1 MYQRSAYETFKRA
14 TAREIFAYDL
24 TYRITAQPRC
34 GNLLPL
40 LLFKGTHHRS
50 RICHNALCA
59 ACALPFL
66 PFHHYRIQRLIGGTV
81 GNGEIIFENIFI
93 KAMKNPQRKAIEERL
108 QRKKQKKD
116 KKQIFFCKKV
126 LTNSFSC
133 AIMFKYAAG

>member
-14 TAREIFAYDL
+14 TAREIFPCDL
-24 TYRITAQPRC
+24 TYRISPQPRC

-50 RICHNALCA
+50 CICRNALCA
-59 ACALPFL
+59 ACALPSL
-66 PFHHYRIQRLIGGTV
+66 PSHHYRIQRLIGGTV

-93 KAMKNPQRKAIEERL
+93 KAMKPP
-108 QRKKQKKD
+108 KKGYRGTVAKKKTE
-116 KKQIFFCKKV
+116 KKIKNKYFFCKKV

-133 AIMFKYAAG
+133 AIIFKYAAG

>member
-24 TYRITAQPRC
+24 TYRIPPQPRC

-50 RICHNALCA
+50 RICRNALCA
-59 ACALPFL
+59 ACALSSL
-66 PFHHYRIQRLIGGTV
+66 PSHHYRVQRLIGGTV

-93 KAMKNPQRKAIEERL
+93 KAMKTPKERRL
-108 QRKKQKKD
+108 RNGCKEKNRKKIKNKY
-116 KKQIFFCKKV
+116 FFCKKV